1 MRIIIADDHPVV
13 LQGIHSFLNSKKY
26 RVSCSCDNGIEA
38 WNSIVA
44 LKPDIA
50 ILDHNMPGMN
60 GIEIAEKIRIEK
72 LHTKVVL
79 LTMHKEK
86 VLLDKA
92 IAIGIQGYLLKDFA
106 LDELD
111 QCLENVSVGLS
122 YYSKQLTKH
131 ITIGSGGEVS
141 TEMDKLTPTE
151 RKILEVIATQK
162 TSQEIADMLFISV
175 KTVEKHRS
183 NIIRKLE
190 LPHTTSSLAVWA
202 AKNMK

>member
-1 MRIIIADDHPVV
+1 MKILIADDHPVV
-13 LQGIHSFLNSKKY
+13 LQGIHSFLDNKKH
-26 RVSCSCDNGIEA
+26 RVISSCSNGIEA
-38 WNSIVA
+38 WNNIA
-44 LKPDIA
+44 GLDPDVA

-60 GIEIAEKIRIEK
+60 GVEIAA
-72 LHTKVVL
+72 KVRAEHLRTRVIL

-92 IAIGIQGYLLKDFA
+92 VATGVMGYLLKDFA
-106 LDELD
+106 LDELE
-111 QCLENVSVGLS
+111 QCLDNVANGIS

-131 ITIGSGGEVS
+131 ITITDGADTSAY
-141 TEMDKLTPTE
+141 MDLLTPAE
-151 RKILEVIATQK
+151 QKILKVIATQK

-183 NIIRKLE
+183 NIIRKLD
-190 LPHTTSSLAVWA
+190 LPHSTSSLAVWA